1 MVSSFLL
8 NRGGSSWSCW
18 CLIRACN
25 GGGDVRHVSMRF
37 FFRGILVST
46 DPFPLTGTS
55 TSWSTWAPATTT
67 RSTGPWRTSRRWS
80 TSSRR
85 CTGGP
90 ARAVGWSCL
99 RRTTPPSTDTERGPP
114 GARGALGSFS
124 CWSIFNY
131 LKPLRKRL
139 AKYMELKELEGFA
152 VWVALPRLSVCL
164 VTVFLYQQISVNI

>member
-1 MVSSFLL
+1 MFSV
-8 NRGGSSWSCW
+8 W
-18 CLIRACN
+18 
-25 GGGDVRHVSMRF
+25 F

-55 TSWSTWAPATTT
+55 TSWSIWAPATTT

-99 RRTTPPSTDTERGPP
+99 QRTTPPSTDTEPGPP
-114 GARGALGSFS
+114 SAHRALGSFS
-124 CWSIFNY
+124 CGSIFNY
-131 LKPLRKRL
+131 LKPLRTRL
-139 AKYMELKELEGFA
+139 AKYTERKELEDSA

-164 VTVFLYQQISVNI
+164 VTVFLYQQISVHI